1 MMKTY
6 WFFYQWIEGG
16 ERLGENSLSFQAG
29 SDKEAKQKV
38 SQFMEA
44 LKEHSRS
51 FYRDRRL
58 EHRLIRITKE
68 I

>member
-1 MMKTY
+1 MTAY

-16 ERLGENSLSFQAG
+16 ELLGENSLSFQAE
-29 SDKEAKQKV
+29 SDEQARQKV
-38 SQFMEA
+38 SQFMEDF
-44 LKEHSRS
+44 KEHSRP
-51 FYRDRRL
+51 FFRDRRL